1 MDKKALILL
10 TTLTLLVFSTCSQTN
25 QQDNVDWVTLSNGQ
39 QIPQGGTLV
48 AGTIS
53 DVKSLN
59 YYVAESRLAQDIIG
73 LMFLSLTTINQDL
86 RTFSPLLAK
95 SWEFSDDRKKLTFHL
110 RDDVYWWDGEK
121 TTAEDVAFTH
131 RLITHPQVTWSG
143 KSWKEHIEKIEA
155 VDDTTV
161 VYHFTRV
168 YPYQIMDA
176 AEGVILPE
184 HILHDLPPEEF
195 RTAAFNS
202 HPVGNGPFRF
212 KSWEQQQ
219 QLELVRNANYCEQPK
234 PHLDRIVFRI
244 VPDRTTLITQLQ
256 AGEIDF
262 VENMSPKTFQ
272 QTKEA
277 YSNGNSDIRP
287 YGFLGRNYDYIAWNT
302 IDPEA
307 YDPKVHGTVE
317 SFDKIPNPYFAD
329 KRVRQAMTYAI
340 NRDLIREAIGYG
352 LLIPMHGAISPILWA
367 HDETIPEIPYNQD
380 KARTLLAEA
389 GWQDV
394 DDDGILEKDG
404 REFRFTLKTNT
415 GNVRREQACTLIQE
429 MLKQIGVQMEIQ
441 MLEGLTFF
449 NSLRDKQFD
458 AALSGWS
465 VALKVDYAPIFHSQA
480 AIQQYNFTAY
490 RSPRFDSL
498 NREAV
503 LASDIERAKRLWS
516 QVETLLLEDQPYTWL
531 YYMKSGHGLHQRFKG
546 VRMDHRGAYLNLEDW
561 WVPVEERKYWVSQ
574 AQL

>member
-1 MDKKALILL
+1 
-10 TTLTLLVFSTCSQTN
+10 
-25 QQDNVDWVTLSNGQ
+25 
-39 QIPQGGTLV
+39 PQGGTLV
-48 AGTIS
+48 AGVIS

-59 YYVAESRLAQDIIG
+59 YYVAESRLAQDIID
-73 LMFLSLTTINQDL
+73 LMFLSLTTINPDL
-86 RTFSPLLAK
+86 KTFSPLLAK
-95 SWEFSDDRKKLTFHL
+95 SWEFSDDRKTLTFHL

-131 RLITHPQVTWSG
+131 RIITHPEVTWSG
-143 KSWKEHIEKIEA
+143 KSWKEHIENVEA

-161 VYHFTRV
+161 VYQFSRV
-168 YPYQIMDA
+168 YPYQLMDA

-184 HILHDLPPEEF
+184 HLLQDVPSGEF
-195 RTAAFNS
+195 LTADFNS

-212 KSWEQQQ
+212 SRWEQQQ
-219 QLELVRNANYCEQPK
+219 QLELIRNEHYYEESK

-262 VENMSPKTFQ
+262 VEDMSPRNFQ
-272 QTKEA
+272 QTKQ
-277 YSNGNSDIRP
+277 NFKDGNSDIKI
-287 YGFLGRNYDYIAWNT
+287 YEYLGRNYDYIAWNT
-302 IDPEA
+302 IDPDA
-307 YDPKVHGTVE
+307 YDPNVHATVE
-317 SFDKIPNPYFAD
+317 SFDQIPNPYFAD

-367 HDETIPEIPYNQD
+367 HDESIPEIPYD
-380 KARTLLAEA
+380 PDEARTLLADA

-394 DDDGILEKDG
+394 DDDGLLEKDG
-404 REFRFTLKTNT
+404 RDFRFTIKTNT
-415 GNVRREQACTLIQE
+415 GNVRREQTCTLIQD
-429 MLKQIGVQMEIQ
+429 MLKQVGIQMEIQ
-441 MLEGLTFF
+441 LLEGLTFF
-449 NSLRDKQFD
+449 NSLRNKQFD

-480 AIQQYNFTAY
+480 ALKGYNFTAY
-490 RSPRFDSL
+490 RNPLFDSL
-498 NREAV
+498 NREAAV
-503 LASDIERAKRLWS
+503 ASDTEKAKKLWS
-516 QVETLLLEDQPYTWL
+516 QVESLLLEDQPYTWL
-531 YYMKSGHGLHQRFKG
+531 YYMKSGHGLHERFKG

-561 WVPVEERKYWVSQ
+561 WVPVEERKYWVSR